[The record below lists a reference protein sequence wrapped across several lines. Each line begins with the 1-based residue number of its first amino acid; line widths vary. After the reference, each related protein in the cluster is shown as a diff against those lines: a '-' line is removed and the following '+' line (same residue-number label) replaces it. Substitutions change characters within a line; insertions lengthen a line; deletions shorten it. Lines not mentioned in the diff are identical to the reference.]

1 MRSIHG
7 SYWKAMPQK
16 ESHHLWNL
24 QETLQER
31 DFVRF
36 NILREKASVWQVH
49 TCVLYTGTVCE
60 SVDYGRPCSQGDE
73 AFTCTVREVGGG
85 AMTEEASKTIAL
97 TGTSQSTAVRLYVL
111 YFRTWSIQLNR
122 TGENRSHRNFNFKR
136 PYLWTSRST
145 WKVEVIWPHLY
156 VHFGSRYVVP
166 KFFTVHL
173 LPHEK
178 SLWQQF
184 VWT

>member
-7 SYWKAMPQK
+7 SYWKAMLQK

-136 PYLWTSRST
+136 PYLCKDRST
-145 WKVEVIWPHLY
+145 WKVEVFWPQLFFT
-156 VHFGSRYVVP
+156 FGSR
-166 KFFTVHL
+166 
-173 LPHEK
+173 
-178 SLWQQF
+178 
-184 VWT
+184 

>member
-136 PYLWTSRST
+136 PYLWSGRCT
-145 WKVEVIWPHLY
+145 WKVEENKLNL
-156 VHFGSRYVVP
+156 
-166 KFFTVHL
+166 FFVL
-173 LPHEK
+173 G
-178 SLWQQF
+178 
-184 VWT
+184 

>member
-1 MRSIHG
+1 MGHI
-7 SYWKAMPQK
+7 
-16 ESHHLWNL
+16 
-24 QETLQER
+24 
-31 DFVRF
+31 
-36 NILREKASVWQVH
+36 
-49 TCVLYTGTVCE
+49 
-60 SVDYGRPCSQGDE
+60 GRPCLRRSPT
-73 AFTCTVREVGGG
+73 TCETFRRHCRKG
-85 AMTEEASKTIAL
+85 ILYAL
-97 TGTSQSTAVRLYVL
+97 TYCEKKLLYDRYTRVCCILELFASPWITGGRVARETRLLLALLGRWEVAQWQKKLPKPLHWLAPPNPLLFNNRLYVL

-156 VHFGSRYVVP
+156 VNFGSRYVVP